1 MFHVHFIKKLQK
13 FFLKKKYVHLGK
25 NTNKEKKIQFQLK
38 IYSLMGFFF
47 R

>member
-1 MFHVHFIKKLQK
+1 MFHVHFIKKK
-13 FFLKKKYVHLGK
+13 INYVHLGK